1 MTQPVGA
8 NVRNRLRQVWARAQD
23 VMQDNDLDL
32 ISAGVAFYALLSV
45 FPAVAAV
52 ISIFGLVADP
62 HVVEDQLIMWRDV
75 IPPQA
80 YTLFDT
86 QIRTLLAAGRGT
98 LGWTTGLWCAPIGW
112 SGLIVSASWA
122 SGPLGRCFPAQAVDS
137 RGRCVA

>member
-62 HVVEDQLIMWRDV
+62 HVVEDQLVMWRDV

-80 YTLFDT
+80 
-86 QIRTLLAAGRGT
+86 
-98 LGWTTGLWCAPIGW
+98 
-112 SGLIVSASWA
+112 
-122 SGPLGRCFPAQAVDS
+122 
-137 RGRCVA
+137 